1 MILANVV
8 ILANLVNLVILAI
21 LVNLVILV
29 NLMIRVKLV
38 INCNF
43 LGVPSKYYQRLI
55 NWQLFCGRVPP
66 LVPTVQSVQS

>member
-29 NLMIRVKLV
+29 ILVNLMIRVKLV

-43 LGVPSKYYQRLI
+43 SGRTEQVLSKYSPDQ
-55 NWQLFCGRVPP
+55 
-66 LVPTVQSVQS
+66 